1 MCSDVHLPALL
12 SAARVNRARPPSSG
26 AGFDFRPQKS
36 AKKKV
41 STSQTK
47 SNLQN
52 HLVPHDLAA
61 EADLLDTRA
70 DLRQPFTGRPVRL
83 SRRDVRVA
91 CTQVCFVGRGWWPSV
106 YDGPVPALCQTVEM
120 TLCAFCSVDTAVPI
134 VATLAVYFTGAWGL
148 TSSCCTSHSLLE
160 HTMDRGRAQR
170 RPPPGVARIG

>member
-1 MCSDVHLPALL
+1 M
-12 SAARVNRARPPSSG
+12 
-26 AGFDFRPQKS
+26 
-36 AKKKV
+36 
-41 STSQTK
+41 
-47 SNLQN
+47 
-52 HLVPHDLAA
+52 VPHDLAG
-61 EADLLDTRA
+61 ADLLDTRA
-70 DLRQPFTGRPVRL
+70 DLRQPVTGPARL

-160 HTMDRGRAQR
+160 HTMDRGQLFRDRAPADQVRMRMLWRMCGANPAGKPAYSQQHHLTPCGCPQR
-170 RPPPGVARIG
+170 GAARLDRRVWRARRRRE